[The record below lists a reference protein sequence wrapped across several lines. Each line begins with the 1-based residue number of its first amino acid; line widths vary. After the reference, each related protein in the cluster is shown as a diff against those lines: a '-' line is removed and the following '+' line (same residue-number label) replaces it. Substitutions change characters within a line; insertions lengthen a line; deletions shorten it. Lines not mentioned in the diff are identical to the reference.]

1 MAWVER
7 RGNKWRVRY
16 WKPDGRAGSVPGSFD
31 TRQAARDH
39 AEQLT
44 TIPETATPAES
55 SQMAAPPT
63 TPTRQSQ
70 PATQPA
76 DPEPAVTVSEWAEIW
91 WQTMDVGPNTEAFY
105 RSLLTRHILTRWGTT
120 PVDEITPADVQV
132 WLNRL
137 RDTYAASTITSLRK
151 LFAMLMAD
159 AVDNRLL
166 TTNPVRPRKRGRG
179 RIEPRHERPWADEYQ
194 VLTIA
199 HRILRL
205 SSRNQCLL
213 AITAAYTGMRW
224 GELAGLH
231 RDNLDLTHGRI
242 HITAN
247 AGALHEVNGRLTLG
261 HPKTHASVRTITL
274 PPFLTQLLTTDL
286 AASTRPFVFTTLR
299 GKHLRRS
306 GFQRRLWAPAV
317 NGGRYLD
324 ETWAPI
330 KQGLTFHGLRHS
342 HKTWLIEDGVP
353 EVAQAR
359 RLGHLMEDKVDDVYS
374 HVAASIDA
382 RLLAGLESRWKRSLE
397 RYRHNL
403 NGQGPQPIAS

>member
-16 WKPDGRAGSVPGSFD
+16 WKPDGRAGSVPGTFE
-31 TRQAARDH
+31 TETAALDH
-39 AEQLT
+39 AKQLT
-44 TIPETATPAES
+44 TTPETNTSTQKTQPSTPH
-55 SQMAAPPT
+55 AAPTIPPRPT
-63 TPTRQSQ
+63 HQEPKPK
-70 PATQPA
+70 PAA
-76 DPEPAVTVSEWAEIW
+76 SVAEWAEIW

-105 RSLLTRHILTRWGTT
+105 RSLLTRHILTHWGTI

-179 RIEPRHERPWADEYQ
+179 RIEPRRERPWADEYQ

-213 AITAAYTGMRW
+213 VITAAYTGMRW

-261 HPKTHASVRTITL
+261 HPKTHASVRSITL

-324 ETWAPI
+324 ETWAPVR
-330 KQGLTFHGLRHS
+330 QGLTFHGLRHS

-359 RLGHLMEDKVDDVYS
+359 RLGHIMKDKVDDVYS

-382 RLLAGLESRWKRSLE
+382 RLLAGLETRWNRSLE

-403 NGQGPQPIAS
+403 NGQGPQSIAS